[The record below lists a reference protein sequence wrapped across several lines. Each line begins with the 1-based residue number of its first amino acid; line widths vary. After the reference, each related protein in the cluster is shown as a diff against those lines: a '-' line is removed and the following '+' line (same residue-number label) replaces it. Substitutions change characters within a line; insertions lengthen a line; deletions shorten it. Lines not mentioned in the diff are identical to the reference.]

1 MSQLERNIMYLNTNK
16 VVYRRDP
23 ITDKPTQSF
32 DWGDFYE
39 NGTHECYTLFQSKA
53 RITTY
58 KSLKWHLYVLW
69 YLNPQMDQDMFQD
82 LAYYICYKESGFVT
96 FRVSDQVLQN
106 MIYDVSLM
114 DLDKPPPNK
123 LRKVIFKDYS
133 GLSMNEKLSL
143 VGKLVGRKKLSEN
156 DIYEAML
163 IVHDN
168 RDKISVTR
176 LSEMLD
182 CSTRT
187 VYRNMSNE
195 LKKEKELLNKQL
207 KQL

>member
-1 MSQLERNIMYLNTNK
+1 MSQFERNLTYFNINK
-16 VVYRRDP
+16 IIYRRDP
-23 ITDKPTQSF
+23 VTDKPTQSF
-32 DWGDFYE
+32 DWGSFYE

-53 RITTY
+53 KITTY

-69 YLNPQMDQDMFQD
+69 YLNPQIDQDMFHD

-96 FRVSDQVLQN
+96 FRVSDQLLQS

-123 LRKVIFKDYS
+123 LRKVIFRDYS

-168 RDKISVTR
+168 KDKISVSK
-176 LSEMLD
+176 LSMMLG

-187 VYRNMSNE
+187 IYRNMSNE

-207 KQL
+207 QI

>member
-1 MSQLERNIMYLNTNK
+1 MSQFERNLTYFNINK
-16 VVYRRDP
+16 IIYRRDP
-23 ITDKPTQSF
+23 LTDKPTQSF
-32 DWGDFYE
+32 EWGSFYE

-53 RITTY
+53 KITTY

-69 YLNPQMDQDMFQD
+69 YLNPQIDQDAFQD

-96 FRVSDQVLQN
+96 FRVSDQLLQS

-123 LRKVIFKDYS
+123 LRKVIFRDYS

-168 RDKISVTR
+168 KDKISVSK
-176 LSEMLD
+176 LSVMLD

-187 VYRNMSNE
+187 IYRNMSNE

-207 KQL
+207 KV

>member
-1 MSQLERNIMYLNTNK
+1 
-16 VVYRRDP
+16 
-23 ITDKPTQSF
+23 
-32 DWGDFYE
+32 
-39 NGTHECYTLFQSKA
+39 
-53 RITTY
+53 
-58 KSLKWHLYVLW
+58 
-69 YLNPQMDQDMFQD
+69 MFHD

-96 FRVSDQVLQN
+96 FRVSDQLLQS

-123 LRKVIFKDYS
+123 LRKVIFRDYS

-168 RDKISVTR
+168 KDKISVSK
-176 LSEMLD
+176 LSMMLG

-187 VYRNMSNE
+187 IYRNMSNE

-207 KQL
+207 QI

>member
-1 MSQLERNIMYLNTNK
+1 MSQFERNLTYFNINK
-16 VVYRRDP
+16 IIYRRDP
-23 ITDKPTQSF
+23 VTDKPTQSF
-32 DWGDFYE
+32 DWGSFYE

-53 RITTY
+53 KITTY

-69 YLNPQMDQDMFQD
+69 YLNPQIDQDMFHD

-96 FRVSDQVLQN
+96 FRVSDQLLQS

-123 LRKVIFKDYS
+123 LRKVIFRDYS

-168 RDKISVTR
+168 KDKISVSK
-176 LSEMLD
+176 LSMMLG

-207 KQL
+207 QI

>member
-1 MSQLERNIMYLNTNK
+1 MSQFERNITYFNINK
-16 VVYRRDP
+16 IIYRRDP
-23 ITDKPTQSF
+23 VTDKPTQSF
-32 DWGDFYE
+32 DWGSFYE
-39 NGTHECYTLFQSKA
+39 DGTHECYTLFQSKA
-53 RITTY
+53 KITTY

-69 YLNPQMDQDMFQD
+69 YLNPQIDQDMFQD

-96 FRVSDQVLQN
+96 FRVSDQLLQS

-143 VGKLVGRKKLSEN
+143 VGKLIGRKKLSEN

-168 RDKISVTR
+168 KDKISVSK
-176 LSEMLD
+176 LSIMLN

-187 VYRNMSNE
+187 IYRNMSND

-207 KQL
+207 KT

>member
-1 MSQLERNIMYLNTNK
+1 MSQFERNLTYFNINK
-16 VVYRRDP
+16 IIYRRDP
-23 ITDKPTQSF
+23 LTDKPTQSF
-32 DWGDFYE
+32 EWGSFYE

-53 RITTY
+53 KITTY

-69 YLNPQMDQDMFQD
+69 YLNPQIDQDTFQD

-96 FRVSDQVLQN
+96 FRVSDQLLQS

-123 LRKVIFKDYS
+123 LRKVIFRDYS

-168 RDKISVTR
+168 KDKISVSK
-176 LSEMLD
+176 LSVMLD

-187 VYRNMSNE
+187 IYRNMSNE

-207 KQL
+207 KV